1 MQNLTKEWK
10 HLPVVIL
17 QQESFYNMF
26 TLCRWLKII
35 RRSDQGV
42 KFMNFFSQ
50 IYIYIFFI
58 LFYMAVASYCYY
70 EKVRRTVGTAIVS
83 YLVKYFY
90 SFLAAKLNNTE
101 SEDEVFT

>member
-1 MQNLTKEWK
+1 
-10 HLPVVIL
+10 
-17 QQESFYNMF
+17 
-26 TLCRWLKII
+26 
-35 RRSDQGV
+35 
-42 KFMNFFSQ
+42 
-50 IYIYIFFI
+50 
-58 LFYMAVASYCYY
+58 MAVASYCYY